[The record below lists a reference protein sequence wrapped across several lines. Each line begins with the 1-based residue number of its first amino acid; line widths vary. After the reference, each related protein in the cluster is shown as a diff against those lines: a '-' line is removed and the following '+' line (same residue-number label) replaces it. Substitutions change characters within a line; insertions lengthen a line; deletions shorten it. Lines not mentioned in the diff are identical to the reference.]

1 MITESEISEL
11 PVDEKLRLF
20 EAIWADLCRNADNVE
35 SPDWHR
41 SELEATERRRVQ
53 GLEVPMDWK
62 EAKEKLRNRE
72 DGI

>member
-1 MITESEISEL
+1 MITESEIRKMPIE
-11 PVDEKLRLF
+11 EKLRIF
-20 EAIWADLCRNADNVE
+20 EAIWADLSRHADSVE

-53 GLEVPMDWK
+53 GLEVPMDWDQ
-62 EAKEKLRNRE
+62 AKQKLRNRE